1 MVAHLVAARATG
13 EPMELL
19 TGRFGRMSI
28 EQAYEVQDGLTEVI
42 AGSGDPVAGYK
53 IGLADKGAREAWGL
67 DEPAY
72 GRLHKSMAVADGG
85 SVSLADYNAF
95 GMEVEVAFVMARRV
109 DRPIK
114 DVAELRPYV
123 RSVHPAF
130 DLASNRFRAE
140 GGPRKVADV
149 IADDVA
155 SNRFVLGPAAE
166 PGKLELDKLTL
177 SGTHDGRQVYVGA
190 SSNVMGDP
198 WKALRWLANALR
210 RRGLALEA
218 GDVVLSGDQGVL
230 PEARSGGGQIRR
242 RLRAARS
249 RHLRSPRRPEVAVR
263 PAGGLCRRTCLAS
276 PARRATHRLR
286 QVVSPLKGLL
296 WSGDL
301 NPPLTRWAEMCR
313 PPGYRARE
321 HGDGR

>member
-1 MVAHLVAARATG
+1 MRRAAILSVGCILASVSAGCVCGVGQEAMVAHLVAARATG

-19 TGRFGRMSI
+19 TGRFGPISI
-28 EQAYEVQDGLTEVI
+28 EQAYKVQDGLTEAI
-42 AGSGDPVAGYK
+42 AGSGDPVAGYQ
-53 IGLADKGAREAWGL
+53 IGFAGQGAREAWGL
-67 DEPAY
+67 AEPAY

-85 SVSLADYNAF
+85 SVSLADYNTF
-95 GMEVEVAFVMARRV
+95 HMEVEVAFVMARRV
-109 DRPIK
+109 DSPIK

-130 DLASNRFRAE
+130 DLPSNRFRAD
-140 GGPRKVADV
+140 GGPRKIADV

-218 GDVVLSGDQGVL
+218 GDVVLSGAVTRAYSPKPDQAAGRYVGDCGPLGRVTCEVL
-230 PEARSGGGQIRR
+230 
-242 RLRAARS
+242 AA
-249 RHLRSPRRPEVAVR
+249 P
-263 PAGGLCRRTCLAS
+263 
-276 PARRATHRLR
+276 
-286 QVVSPLKGLL
+286 K
-296 WSGDL
+296 
-301 NPPLTRWAEMCR
+301 
-313 PPGYRARE
+313 
-321 HGDGR
+321 